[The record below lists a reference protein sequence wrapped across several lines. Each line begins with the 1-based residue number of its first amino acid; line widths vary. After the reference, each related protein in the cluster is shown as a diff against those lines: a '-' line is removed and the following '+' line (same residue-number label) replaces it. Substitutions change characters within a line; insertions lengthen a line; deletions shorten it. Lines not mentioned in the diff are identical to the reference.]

1 MLWDQVFS
9 ICDQDLL
16 FQSRIHLLPTFA
28 HSDCQVF
35 VKREDESGFGISGCK
50 KRKYA
55 SLIPFL
61 KKEKYERVSL
71 IGGRNSNH
79 IAGFSQL
86 LRENRIPFHL
96 FLRQTSEALK
106 GKLEGN
112 SLLTNLLT
120 QPDQITWVENQ
131 QWFEVEN
138 LAKHAFPQTHHF
150 VVPEGGSCEAAL
162 PGAMTL
168 MHDII
173 RSETQ
178 IGQAFDHIFIDS
190 GTALIAGALVMMNQI
205 LDRKSQIH
213 VVLMADDTDYFHQRL
228 ELFGQWYENLFHR
241 KTPEINQFTTHFPG
255 TARSFG
261 SVNASVLKETR
272 RLAME
277 EGLITDPVYTTKL
290 FMTAR
295 EVIHRDHL
303 QGRILIIHSGG
314 GTGLMGFG
322 ERF

>member
-1 MLWDQVFS
+1 MKIKMLWDQVFS

-131 QWFEVEN
+131 Q
-138 LAKHAFPQTHHF
+138 
-150 VVPEGGSCEAAL
+150 
-162 PGAMTL
+162 
-168 MHDII
+168 
-173 RSETQ
+173 
-178 IGQAFDHIFIDS
+178 
-190 GTALIAGALVMMNQI
+190 
-205 LDRKSQIH
+205 
-213 VVLMADDTDYFHQRL
+213 
-228 ELFGQWYENLFHR
+228 
-241 KTPEINQFTTHFPG
+241 
-255 TARSFG
+255 
-261 SVNASVLKETR
+261 
-272 RLAME
+272 
-277 EGLITDPVYTTKL
+277 
-290 FMTAR
+290 
-295 EVIHRDHL
+295 
-303 QGRILIIHSGG
+303 
-314 GTGLMGFG
+314 
-322 ERF
+322 